1 MGRSHPLLPSRQSDC
16 SLHLPA
22 NRQSTH
28 PQSAS
33 DRTTLRASAPP
44 SPPTKADGTQPPTPS
59 ISTIRLQPSPTSE
72 PAIYSPSVC
81 LRSDNT
87 ESVRAPF
94 TSYEGRWDAATHSF
108 HLDNQTAAFTYQRT
122 GNLLTLSLPPIGQH

>member
-81 LRSDNT
+81 LLMASAPTHLFPIPSSD
-87 ESVRAPF
+87 VAKPK
-94 TSYEGRWDAATHSF
+94 
-108 HLDNQTAAFTYQRT
+108 
-122 GNLLTLSLPPIGQH
+122 